1 MGAII
6 ITVATAVKDDGQVV
20 HTSMRHRRKKK
31 GQVTVNRV
39 NAEGTFSL
47 GDNFL
52 VHTAAVIQHWFT
64 IRGIPIPSP
73 LVGSKSPHCPK
84 GNLHS
89 ALQYNMKF
97 SGKNVGGIVHLVSR
111 FPLLFMLNCRKFW
124 LLFYSNS
131 AVEFFLV
138 PKVKEQLPGC
148 RLTHVCDLGRGSTGN
163 PQWRICRCLA
173 ASVFAQATVYKNLK
187 SIVEISHVIL

>member
-47 GDNFL
+47 GDHFL

-97 SGKNVGGIVHLVSR
+97 SGKNVRGIDHLVSR
-111 FPLLFMLNCRKFW
+111 FPLLFMLYRGNLDCF
-124 LLFYSNS
+124 SNS